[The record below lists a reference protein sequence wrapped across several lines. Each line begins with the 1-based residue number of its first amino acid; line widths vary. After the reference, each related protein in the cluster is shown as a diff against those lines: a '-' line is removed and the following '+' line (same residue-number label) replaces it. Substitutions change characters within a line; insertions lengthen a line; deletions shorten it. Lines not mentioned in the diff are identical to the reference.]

1 MIADNE
7 VIDWLQLINCENVG
21 PVTFFKLLE
30 TYGSAAAALASLPA
44 KYKKFPSLCR
54 RKRV

>member
-30 TYGSAAAALASLPA
+30 TYGSAAAALASFPA
-44 KYKKFPSLCR
+44 
-54 RKRV
+54 